1 MAVKI
6 VSVPVEFPLGLFL
19 YMLRPCD
26 EINLTNRFAVHQ
38 SLPCARGGGPLNGGS
53 EGLSIPQSRCSRDS
67 SLYTREPW
75 ALPRQLKKLEFDKDV
90 IFIKLENAE
99 LTNIERIVAISKAAF
114 DSDID
119 VGASEPDGPPDY
131 DSISWHIQM
140 KNEGHLLQAVI
151 DGEIVGGAILFLDK
165 DGEILYIGRIF
176 IDPVHYRKGYG
187 LSLMKMV
194 EAYYSGIKK
203 IKLDTPLW
211 NLRTNAFYTKLGY
224 CEVKRD
230 EGFAYYQKEL
240 D

>member
-1 MAVKI
+1 M
-6 VSVPVEFPLGLFL
+6 
-19 YMLRPCD
+19 
-26 EINLTNRFAVHQ
+26 
-38 SLPCARGGGPLNGGS
+38 
-53 EGLSIPQSRCSRDS
+53 
-67 SLYTREPW
+67 
-75 ALPRQLKKLEFDKDV
+75 
-90 IFIKLENAE
+90 KLENAE
-99 LTNIERIVAISKAAF
+99 LKNIERIVAISKAAF

-131 DSISWHIQM
+131 DSIAWHTQM

-151 DGEIVGGAILFLDK
+151 NGEVVGGAILFLDK

-203 IKLDTPLW
+203 IKLDTPLR

-224 CEVKRD
+224 CEVRRD
-230 EGFAYYQKEL
+230 EEFVYYQKEL

>member
-1 MAVKI
+1 M
-6 VSVPVEFPLGLFL
+6 
-19 YMLRPCD
+19 
-26 EINLTNRFAVHQ
+26 
-38 SLPCARGGGPLNGGS
+38 
-53 EGLSIPQSRCSRDS
+53 
-67 SLYTREPW
+67 
-75 ALPRQLKKLEFDKDV
+75 
-90 IFIKLENAE
+90 KLENAE
-99 LTNIERIVAISKAAF
+99 LKNIERIVAISKAAF

-131 DSISWHIQM
+131 DSIAWHIQM

-165 DGEILYIGRIF
+165 DSETLYIGRIF

-194 EAYYSGIKK
+194 EAYCSGIKK

-211 NLRTNAFYTKLGY
+211 NVRTNAFYTKLGY
-224 CEVKRD
+224 CEVRRD
-230 EGFAYYQKEL
+230 EEFAYYQKEL